1 MVLIFVKN
9 LCNRNSEVFAK
20 IMTDVLLV
28 FSAIHIN
35 PVPCKV
41 IWWPRII
48 ILYLVGVQ
56 SEMTSSRQREVES

>member
-1 MVLIFVKN
+1 MVLIFVK
-9 LCNRNSEVFAK
+9 NSEVFAK

-41 IWWPRII
+41 IWWLCAI

-56 SEMTSSRQREVES
+56 SKMTGSRQWEVES